1 MGLPYILHPNQWR
14 QGVNPLKVTHESS
27 MAEYD
32 RLLKNPPSGPLV
44 PIKTRKGIYD
54 QEDASNASMV
64 HHEDRSQG
72 IRAAV
77 KLLGG
82 MKPLVD
88 GVEGEILIKPNCN
101 TDDPYPR
108 DTHPNTIR
116 TIAELLIEAGHP
128 AEKIV
133 IGEISGRYRG
143 LPTRHTIENL
153 GIKQV
158 AEDLGLQLSYF
169 DEESWVTVQPPE
181 STAWPIGIKIPK
193 RVYDAERIILT
204 PIVRSHSNAV
214 FTVSMKLAVGMIDAV
229 GREWLHHGTD
239 FMQKM
244 VELNLA
250 YTADLIIADATR
262 MYTGRGPTFTSIV
275 EPGVIVAGGNRV
287 SVDAICVALMKMNWV
302 ARVSNTL
309 VLKQEQ
315 LIIAKQLGLGSSQ
328 ASKMNLRSMNLTSD
342 ASYDDIFKAIY
353 EELGGD
359 INRFT

>member
-1 MGLPYILHPNQWR
+1 M
-14 QGVNPLKVTHESS
+14 KVTHESS

-32 RLLKNPPSGPLV
+32 RLLKNPPHGPLV
-44 PIKTRKGIYD
+44 PNKTRKGIYD
-54 QEDASNASMV
+54 QGEASNASMV
-64 HHEDRSQG
+64 HHNDRKQG
-72 IRAAV
+72 IRNAV
-77 KLLGG
+77 DLLGG
-82 MKPLVD
+82 MKPLVK

-108 DTHPNTIR
+108 DTHPETIR

-133 IGEISGRYRG
+133 VGEISGRYRG

-158 AEDLGLQLSYF
+158 ADDLGIKLSYF
-169 DEESWVTVQPPE
+169 DEEPWVTVQPPE

-193 RVYDAERIILT
+193 RVYDAERVILT

-214 FTVSMKLAVGMIDAV
+214 FTISMKLAVGMIDAV
-229 GREWLHHGTD
+229 GREWLHDGTD

-244 VELNLA
+244 VELNLT

-287 SVDAICVALMKMNWV
+287 SVDALCVALMKMNWV
-302 ARVSNTL
+302 ARVSNKP
-309 VLKQEQ
+309 VLEQEQ
-315 LIIAKQLGLGSSQ
+315 LQIAEKLGLGSPHT
-328 ASKMNLRSMNLTSD
+328 SKMNIRSMNLTGYSHYND
-342 ASYDDIFKAIY
+342 VFKAVY

-359 INRFT
+359 LSKFN